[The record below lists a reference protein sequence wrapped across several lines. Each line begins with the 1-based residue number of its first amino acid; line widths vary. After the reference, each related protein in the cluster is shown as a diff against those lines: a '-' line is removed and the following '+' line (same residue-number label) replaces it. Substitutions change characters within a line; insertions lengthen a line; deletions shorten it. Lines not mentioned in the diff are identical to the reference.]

1 MRLITSITLQNFH
14 DKIFKK
20 IHLQESAAS
29 TSKSIQENS
38 FFVIATMSIHLWMS
52 RKNCRHRADEWRKIE
67 KLENLILLLIRKKLF
82 IEPFWSLFLSKNAE
96 SKDFFW
102 MFMLHLGYFCTPQQL
117 YFYKILLFSF

>member
-14 DKIFKK
+14 DKMFKK

-38 FFVIATMSIHLWMS
+38 FFAIATMSIHLWMS
-52 RKNCRHRADEWRKIE
+52 RKIVVIVLMNEGKLKNWKIWYCYWDG
-67 KLENLILLLIRKKLF
+67 KSSLF
-82 IEPFWSLFLSKNAE
+82 EPFWSLFLSKNAE